1 MEMMPDFST
10 DNVKKFMGDTLRL
23 YVGHG
28 RSTSWAYLAEA
39 THNGE
44 GPVQTWERRLRSYV
58 DPAGNLPPLDIFMRI
73 IAVLPPAAMQR
84 VANFMGFSAGL
95 LEVDGTASV
104 RRAGAAAARFAA
116 NVAEALEDGHID
128 HNEMAA
134 LATGAIELGPLINTV
149 AGGSAPH

>member
-10 DNVKKFMGDTLRL
+10 DNVKSFMRDTLRL

-28 RSTSWAYLAEA
+28 RSVSWEYLAEA

-44 GPVQTWERRLRSYV
+44 GTRKTWERRLRSYV
-58 DPAGNLPPLDIFMRI
+58 DPDGPLVPLDIFMRI
-73 IAVLPPAAMQR
+73 VAVLPHAAFQR
-84 VANFMGFSAGL
+84 VAIFMGFSAGL

-128 HNEMAA
+128 HNEMDR
-134 LATGAIELGPLINTV
+134 LTTDAINLGPLVNTV

>member
-10 DNVKKFMGDTLRL
+10 DNVKSFMRDTLRL

-28 RSTSWAYLAEA
+28 RNVSWAYLAEA

-44 GPVQTWERRLRSYV
+44 GTVQTWERRLRSYV
-58 DPAGNLPPLDIFMRI
+58 DPEGPLIPIDIFMRVV
-73 IAVLPPAAMQR
+73 AVLPPAAFQR
-84 VANFMGFSAGL
+84 VAIFMGFSAGL

-104 RRAGAAAARFAA
+104 RRAVAAASRFVA
-116 NVAEALEDGHID
+116 NAAEALEDGHID
-128 HNEMAA
+128 HNEMAG
-134 LATGAIELGPLINTV
+134 LATDAIALGPLVNTV

>member
-10 DNVKKFMGDTLRL
+10 DNVKSFMRDTLRL

-39 THNGE
+39 TWNGE
-44 GPVQTWERRLRSYV
+44 GSVQTWERRLRAYV
-58 DPAGNLPPLDIFMRI
+58 DTSGGLPPLDIFMRI

-84 VANFMGFSAGL
+84 VANFKGFSAGL
-95 LEVDGTASV
+95 LGVDGTATL
-104 RRAGAAAARFAA
+104 RKAAPPGSDA
-116 NVAEALEDGHID
+116 NAAEALEDGHID